1 MGRAATA
8 SLLCPHC
15 GEPNSP
21 FAEICIRC
29 ALSMHPVEI
38 PEPAPPPIVEPE
50 SEPEPGFQWWWV
62 VLVAVCVI
70 IIVLMIAWAVTHN
83 PV

>member
-1 MGRAATA
+1 
-8 SLLCPHC
+8 
-15 GEPNSP
+15 
-21 FAEICIRC
+21 
-29 ALSMHPVEI
+29 MHPVEI

-50 SEPEPGFQWWWV
+50 SELEPGFQWWWV

-70 IIVLMIAWAVTHN
+70 IMVLMIAWAVTHN